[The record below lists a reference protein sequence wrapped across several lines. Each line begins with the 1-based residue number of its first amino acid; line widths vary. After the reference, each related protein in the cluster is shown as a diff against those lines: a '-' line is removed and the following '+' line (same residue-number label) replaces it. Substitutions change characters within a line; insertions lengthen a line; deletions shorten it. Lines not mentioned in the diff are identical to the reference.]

1 MSKESRNLF
10 PVVLLIAALGLIT
23 IGLYNLN
30 KMPDSPYPDIH
41 GKFLL
46 HSIDGPVSSNDMR
59 GKVGVIYF
67 GYTHCPDVCP
77 DTLLRIGIAL
87 KLLDADEIA
96 KVAPIF
102 ITTDPDRD
110 TPELMAKY
118 VHHFDSHIMGLSG
131 NPKDVEAAA
140 KSFLSGY
147 KKEAPDNKG
156 NYTVSHASFIIIVR
170 PDGNLD
176 KLMSHTSK
184 PEDIANTIRYWLKW
198 AD

>member
-1 MSKESRNLF
+1 MDYKRNMF
-10 PVVLLIAALGLIT
+10 PFVLLGLATAL
-23 IGLYNLN
+23 IGFGVYNLN
-30 KMPDSPYPDIH
+30 RMPPSAYPDIH
-41 GKFLL
+41 GEFSL
-46 HSIDGPVSSNDMR
+46 HSADGLVTSRDML
-59 GKVGVIYF
+59 GKVGLIYF

-77 DTLLRIGIAL
+77 DTLLRIGSAL

-110 TPELMAKY
+110 SPELMAKY
-118 VHHFDSHIMGLSG
+118 SRHFNSHILGLSG
-131 NPKDVEAAA
+131 SPKEIEAAA

-147 KKEAPDNKG
+147 KKETTDKKG

-170 PDGNLD
+170 PDGKLD

-184 PEDIANTIRYWLKW
+184 PQDIADTIRHLLRW
-198 AD
+198 AG